1 MKNRRRGQIA
11 VVSSLSAHRGLPLA
25 SAYGAS
31 KAAITNMCEALKP
44 ECDLHGV
51 GLFVVHPGFVRTPL
65 TDQNEFPMPF
75 LMSADDAARR
85 LIDGLNKRKFDIT
98 FPTRFALLMR
108 GARCLPDALYFW
120 LTRRMV
126 QK

>member
-1 MKNRRRGQIA
+1 M
-11 VVSSLSAHRGLPLA
+11 A

-44 ECDLHGV
+44 ECDLNGV
-51 GLFVVHPGFVRTPL
+51 GLSVIHPGFVRTPL

-98 FPTRFALLMR
+98 FPTRFAWLMR
-108 GARCLPDALYFW
+108 GIRCLPDGLYFW